1 MDNLS
6 VVEADQI
13 NIQLGSVWQHNNGSF
28 YKIDSVVN
36 SESDREEYPTM
47 VTYHGT
53 NGSAWAKPIEEFL
66 NKMKPVD
73 SSLFEYDEVT
83 NYMKA
88 SEDERYDILHTILT
102 QHTYSF
108 DYIQD
113 DNEEKLIVYKDDN
126 GTINR
131 LIYPLVGINAE
142 QFKVKLING
151 KTLAWVRA
159 FVLEYGVFRTMVRV
173 L

>member
-6 VVEADQI
+6 LVESDQI
-13 NIQLGSVWQHNNGSF
+13 NIQLGSVWQHSNGSF
-28 YKIDSVVN
+28 YKIDSIVN

-53 NGSAWAKPIEEFL
+53 NGSAWAKNIEDFL
-66 NKMKPVD
+66 DKMTPVD

-102 QHTYSF
+102 RHTYSF

-126 GTINR
+126 GTINT
-131 LIYPLVGINAE
+131 LIYPLIGINAE

-159 FVLEYGVFRTMVRV
+159 FVLEYGVMRTMVKV

>member
-6 VVEADQI
+6 VVESDQI
-13 NIQLGSVWQHNNGSF
+13 NIQLGSVWKHNNGSF

-73 SSLFEYDEVT
+73 SSLFEYDDIKY
-83 NYMKA
+83 YMKA
-88 SEDERYDILHTILT
+88 NEDDRHDILHSILT
-102 QHTYSF
+102 RNTYSF

-126 GTINR
+126 GAINR
-131 LIYPLVGINAE
+131 LIYPLIGINAE
-142 QFKVKLING
+142 QFKVKLVDE
-151 KTLAWVRA
+151 KTLAFVRA
-159 FVLEYGVFRTMVRV
+159 FVLEYGVMRTMVRV

>member
-6 VVEADQI
+6 VVKADQI
-13 NIQLGSVWQHNNGSF
+13 NIQLGSVWKHNNGSF

-66 NKMKPVD
+66 NKMTPVD
-73 SSLFEYDEVT
+73 SSLFEYDDIKY
-83 NYMKA
+83 YMKA
-88 SEDERYDILHTILT
+88 NEDDRHDILHSILT
-102 QHTYSF
+102 RNTYSF

-126 GTINR
+126 GAINR
-131 LIYPLVGINAE
+131 LIYPLIGINAE
-142 QFKVKLING
+142 QFKVKLVDE
-151 KTLAWVRA
+151 KTLAFVRA